1 MTTKSKSKTTDKIK
15 FHLIYLKAR
24 TQNHV
29 YDYNQSNLDQ
39 ESNLK
44 IENIYEQNEG
54 SVVNNEE
61 MRYVDQRD
69 N

>member
-1 MTTKSKSKTTDKIK
+1 MEQNNP
-15 FHLIYLKAR
+15 HYGLAV
-24 TQNHV
+24 QNHV